1 MYKSERNGFC
11 PQLVTLVVTS
21 KSRYLHTFSKQPV
34 NKVCSSFFFFFPQKL
49 LSLIY
54 SPSHPTHFL
63 GVVVLTKQTP
73 ACWLPP
79 LTAGPYATGPFWAV
93 LLPGWLPL
101 PTLLLV
107 ADAEPIPAAR
117 VSASQHRLQDTSRMV
132 IASPPPPPPH
142 PDLLTGSFSVSELAA
157 PAAFAGGMERARLP
171 KGEGAVTAFLVLT
184 IFFLLF
190 WQTLV
195 GFLCLISC
203 YLQVETIFLPLF

>member
-21 KSRYLHTFSKQPV
+21 KSHYLHSFSKQPV

-132 IASPPPPPPH
+132 IASPPSTP
-142 PDLLTGSFSVSELAA
+142 TT
-157 PAAFAGGMERARLP
+157 R
-171 KGEGAVTAFLVLT
+171 
-184 IFFLLF
+184 
-190 WQTLV
+190 
-195 GFLCLISC
+195 
-203 YLQVETIFLPLF
+203 